1 MGSCGLGKEF
11 SQGGAALNI
20 LSFLLTIWGKFKSD
34 TERQQ
39 KEQELWEAKEEIK
52 ANFKKN
58 ADTIYGDIMRN
69 VREKLAESV
78 GKELDDVADN
88 LQQIAEERQ
97 KKEACMTVLEKL
109 SGKIDKLRNEI
120 EADGVA

>member
-1 MGSCGLGKEF
+1 MACG
-11 SQGGAALNI
+11 I
-20 LSFLLTIWGKFKSD
+20 LY
-34 TERQQ
+34 
-39 KEQELWEAKEEIK
+39 
-52 ANFKKN
+52 KKN
-58 ADTIYGDIMRN
+58 ADIIYGDIMRN

-109 SGKIDKLRNEI
+109 SAKIGKLCNEI
-120 EADGVA
+120 EAGGAV